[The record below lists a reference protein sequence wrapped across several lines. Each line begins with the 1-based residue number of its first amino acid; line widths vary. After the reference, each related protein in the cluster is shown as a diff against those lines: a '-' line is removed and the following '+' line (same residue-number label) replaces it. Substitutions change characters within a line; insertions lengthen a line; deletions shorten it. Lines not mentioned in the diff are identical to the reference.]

1 MTAITN
7 TYLFSLL
14 AAKSAIKLEKLGL
27 KHSRGSVRQH
37 WARHLGL
44 NTRARP
50 DQVIAAIE
58 AEIQKETEPR

>member
-1 MTAITN
+1 MTAINN

-44 NTRARP
+44 STRAKH

-58 AEIQKETEPR
+58 AKIKEVT